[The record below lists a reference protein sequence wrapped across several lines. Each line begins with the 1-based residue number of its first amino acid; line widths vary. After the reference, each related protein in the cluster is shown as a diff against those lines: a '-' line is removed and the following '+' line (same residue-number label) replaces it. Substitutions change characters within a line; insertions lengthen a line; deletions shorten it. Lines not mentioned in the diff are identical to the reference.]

1 MIRFDILEQIK
12 EKNELLPWRKL
23 WRKISQW
30 WLFAFEFSWS
40 ELRSWILDQTAVAI
54 LQSNTPSLWRCKE
67 QLLQLALMSQQL
79 FVDAGKAIRL
89 PVTQLHLGNLVYFTQ
104 GDLTNP
110 QLKSHF
116 HLSLRGWENAFEG
129 LCSSDE
135 LGRGTKSN
143 KVFLWQELGRDWDSW
158 LLHYSKH
165 VGGLSHVL
173 RSKRGALT
181 WLTSL
186 RAVESIL
193 CRRRVRSA
201 VPYAASTDS
210 EPFPLSCF
218 EVTVSVFLAG
228 SDPNS
233 EMALSLGN
241 LKMSVIFCTS
251 LIVVF
256 IAHFYRCFLFSVTVT
271 SKIPYWY
278 WFHSEGKTGCYL
290 EDH

>member
-12 EKNELLPWRKL
+12 EKNKLLPWRKL
-23 WRKISQW
+23 WRKISEC
-30 WLFAFEFSWS
+30 WLFAFKFSWS
-40 ELRSWILDQTAVAI
+40 ELRGWVLDQTAVAI

-67 QLLQLALMSQQL
+67 QLLQLALMNQQL
-79 FVDAGKAIRL
+79 FVDSSQAIRL
-89 PVTQLHLGNLVYFTQ
+89 PVTQLHLSNLVYFTQ

-165 VGGLSHVL
+165 VGGLSHAL
-173 RSKRGALT
+173 RCKRGALT

-186 RAVESIL
+186 RGVESIL
-193 CRRRVRSA
+193 CRRRVGSA
-201 VPYAASTDS
+201 VPYAAHTDS
-210 EPFPLSCF
+210 ELFQLLWSY
-218 EVTVSVFLAG
+218 
-228 SDPNS
+228 
-233 EMALSLGN
+233 SLYLFGRIRSKWWDGPESRQ
-241 LKMSVIFCTS
+241 LKMSVILCTC

-256 IAHFYRCFLFSVTVT
+256 IAHFYWCFLFSVTVT
-271 SKIPYWY
+271 SRLPCWSWI
-278 WFHSEGKTGCYL
+278 HSEGKTGCNL